1 MSNTGSECGNI
12 KNNLSSK
19 SENEQ
24 IQYRTQG
31 VHEDDRH
38 LPGPSPWCRT
48 YILSQR
54 RRFLSPERNRGT
66 STKRAA
72 GLGRKL
78 ETEDICIH

>member
-1 MSNTGSECGNI
+1 MRPEPQEPVVEIVRFVSLDERAAVMKGFRRRRVSNTGSECGNI

-38 LPGPSPWCRT
+38 LPGPSP
-48 YILSQR
+48 
-54 RRFLSPERNRGT
+54 
-66 STKRAA
+66 
-72 GLGRKL
+72 
-78 ETEDICIH
+78 